1 MCGWVGDGGVREV
14 VWGSALNTG
23 LQLSNSLSNTAEKH
37 RSVIKQKQSTKK
49 QKKKLKKIYYRI
61 MTSNMNDTMHDIWT
75 ASSDNSISV
84 ISVYSHLYFH

>member
-14 VWGSALNTG
+14 GWGSALNTG

-49 QKKKLKKIYYRI
+49 QK
-61 MTSNMNDTMHDIWT
+61 N
-75 ASSDNSISV
+75 NS
-84 ISVYSHLYFH
+84 